1 MTAIIETSKFSDGR
15 LMLRVRFRKD
25 AKNVRQEGNEITWV
39 PAYYEVDL
47 INESLL
53 AVEEYNAKKG
63 KYDKYNDTEFS

>member
-63 KYDKYNDTEFS
+63 KTENYRDTEFS